1 MSSQL
6 VFLNL
11 VARNVER
18 RKKRN
23 KQLYQVLIKKKVWD
37 SIMLFS
43 KMAQTKP
50 QSVYSFLRTLE
61 EEGCICMQQTYSE
74 GQRVMIVLQ
83 PSIYRYRKI
92 WRQYKNLNGLFK
104 TDIKRLL
111 SRYTTSFV
119 ALILGYSGNANIRNN
134 SLRETLTKLGWWKEF
149 KEEGII

>member
-1 MSSQL
+1 
-6 VFLNL
+6 
-11 VARNVER
+11 
-18 RKKRN
+18 
-23 KQLYQVLIKKKVWD
+23 
-37 SIMLFS
+37 
-43 KMAQTKP
+43 
-50 QSVYSFLRTLE
+50 
-61 EEGCICMQQTYSE
+61 
-74 GQRVMIVLQ
+74 MIVLQ